1 MGEYKDMDRVSVQ
14 KPQYSIGI
22 ITNNKTEKRTKTEV
36 YYDLNE
42 EGWCI
47 QIIKAHALSDIIPQV
62 EGNYFFVLMEEDKP
76 CYSELFSIY
85 ELMKQHPDAGG
96 YLYRRSD
103 KDEPYQCRQGDIA
116 FRNVFLQPSAENG
129 MVYNMKVMRQLDIV
143 KWLETL
149 KEIGNAYVIDYE
161 VSCCSYLISLA
172 SPVMLGNKKPG
183 KALGGGSF
191 QFRYRYV
198 DGITDLLTQWIGLV
212 DNKTILDSYNALI
225 TISFNYLTLL
235 DYSVAYVS
243 DARIKQV
250 QDYLLENTRR
260 ISMQWE
266 AHGISLEKAFIHIRQ
281 TYSNFLDSPRISRI
295 LEKMFYRLSGYPLEL
310 ENPKTFNQKI
320 NWMKLYDNQEI
331 KSILCDK
338 YAVRTWIRKKL
349 GEQYLLPLIGVWDKA
364 EDIDF
369 GSLPDKFV
377 LKLNHG
383 SGFNI
388 IVTDK
393 GSLDERETIRQL
405 NEWMGIDYCTY
416 YLEMQ
421 YKDIIP
427 KIICEEYVEN
437 NGEGLHDYKIHVL
450 NGEPQYIQYI
460 SGRAD
465 KACTSERWFDTQ
477 WNPQDFTYTNPKLED
492 VVQKP
497 WCLDELLKVART
509 LGGAFA
515 YVRVDLYVLNDGQI
529 KFGEMTFS
537 PMSGMD
543 RWKPAEMD
551 LIMGEKIDIKALRQE
566 IEF

>member
-1 MGEYKDMDRVSVQ
+1 MDGVSVQ

-22 ITNNKTEKRTKTEV
+22 ITNGKTEI
-36 YYDLNE
+36 YYDLHE
-42 EGWCI
+42 ENWCI
-47 QIIKAHALSDIIPQV
+47 QIIKANALSDIIPQV
-62 EGNYFFVLMEEDKP
+62 KGDCFFILKEGDRP
-76 CYSELFSIY
+76 CYQELFSIY
-85 ELMKQHPDAGG
+85 ELMRRHPDAGG
-96 YLYRRSD
+96 YLYRSSD
-103 KDEPYQCRQGDIA
+103 KEEPDQCCQGDRA
-116 FRNVFLQPSAENG
+116 FRNVFLQSSAENA
-129 MVYNMKVMRQLDIV
+129 MVYNMKIIRQLDV
-143 KWLETL
+143 AKWLKAL
-149 KEIGNAYVIDYE
+149 KEIGNAYVADYE
-161 VSCCSYLISLA
+161 VSCCSYLIALA
-172 SPVMLGNKKPG
+172 SPIIFGNKRPG
-183 KALGGGSF
+183 KELRGASF
-191 QFRYRYV
+191 QLRYRYV

-212 DNKTILDSYNALI
+212 SNQTILDSYSALI

-235 DYSVAYVS
+235 DYSVAYIS
-243 DARIKQV
+243 DTRINQV
-250 QDYLLENTRR
+250 QEYLLENTRR

-266 AHGISLEKAFIHIRQ
+266 AHGISLEKALSHIRQ
-281 TYSNFLDSPRISRI
+281 TYSNFLNSPRISRI
-295 LEKMFYRLSGYPLEL
+295 LEKMFYKFSGYPLDL
-310 ENPKTFNQKI
+310 ENPQTFNQKI

-331 KSILCDK
+331 KSVLCDK
-338 YAVRTWIRKKL
+338 YAVRAWIKEKL
-349 GEQYLLPLIGVWDKA
+349 GEQYLLPLIGTWDKA

-369 GSLPDKFV
+369 NSLPEKFV

-393 GSLDERETIRQL
+393 DCLDKRETVRQL
-405 NEWMGIDYCTY
+405 EEWMGIDYCTY
-416 YLEMQ
+416 FLEMQ
-421 YKDIIP
+421 YKDIVP

-437 NGEGLHDYKIHVL
+437 NGEGLHDYKIHVF

-465 KACTSERWFDTQ
+465 KTCTSERWFDTQ
-477 WNPQDFTYTNPKLED
+477 WNPQDFTYTNPRLED

-497 WCLDELLKVART
+497 QCLNELLKVART
-509 LGGAFA
+509 LGGTFA

-551 LIMGEKIDIKALRQE
+551 LIMGEKIDIKALRRE